1 MHLGGD
7 FSSFSCFSILIRLFV
22 SDYKK
27 KKKKF
32 YGSLGWS
39 RSVVSQEVVYVEV
52 TIYFQRRE
60 GNFDSKYSI

>member
-1 MHLGGD
+1 MFFYFNTIVRFL
-7 FSSFSCFSILIRLFV
+7 L
-22 SDYKK
+22 KK

-39 RSVVSQEVVYVEV
+39 RSAVSQEVVYVEV